1 MKAVVYH
8 RYGTPEV
15 LSLDDVER
23 PEPEPDQVLVRV
35 RAASL
40 NALDW
45 HFMTGTPWVMRLTS
59 GLRAPKRNI
68 PGVDVAGT
76 VEAVGRDVTRFA
88 EGDEVFGSGV
98 GSCAEFVAAAEDR
111 LVAKPANVSFEQA
124 AASPVAAITAL
135 QGLRDHGGVEPGQRV
150 LVNGA
155 AGGVGTFA
163 VQIAKALGAEV
174 TGVCSSRNVDAVRSI
189 GADHVVDY
197 TTDDFVAAGRRYDVM
212 FDNVGNRSP
221 AECRRVLTDDG
232 ICVVIT
238 GPKRNR
244 RLGPIGHLVRTLV
257 SFKFASQTAVSFTAE
272 ETAGALAD
280 LSELLESGSVVP
292 VIERTYSLGDVPEA
306 MRYLGTNHARAKLVV
321 TP

>member
-1 MKAVVYH
+1 
-8 RYGTPEV
+8 
-15 LSLDDVER
+15 
-23 PEPEPDQVLVRV
+23 
-35 RAASL
+35 
-40 NALDW
+40 
-45 HFMTGTPWVMRLTS
+45 
-59 GLRAPKRNI
+59 
-68 PGVDVAGT
+68 
-76 VEAVGRDVTRFA
+76 
-88 EGDEVFGSGV
+88 
-98 GSCAEFVAAAEDR
+98 
-111 LVAKPANVSFEQA
+111 
-124 AASPVAAITAL
+124 
-135 QGLRDHGGVEPGQRV
+135 
-150 LVNGA
+150 
-155 AGGVGTFA
+155 
-163 VQIAKALGAEV
+163 
-174 TGVCSSRNVDAVRSI
+174 
-189 GADHVVDY
+189 
-197 TTDDFVAAGRRYDVM
+197 M

-244 RLGPIGHLVRTLV
+244 LLGPIGHLVRTLV